1 MKALSPY
8 LNFAGDTEDAFR
20 FYQTVFGGELQ
31 IVRFRDFNGN
41 AMRVPEQYLDKI
53 AHAAL
58 ALVGDN
64 MLMGTDTLESFGQKL
79 TSGNNFHITLE
90 TESAQEA
97 EKLFNAL
104 SGGGEIAMPLAQTEW
119 AEKYGICTDKFG
131 VGWMVNYTGNVRFAA
146 IEGSST

>member
-41 AMRVPEQYLDKI
+41 AMRVPEQYLD
-53 AHAAL
+53 
-58 ALVGDN
+58 
-64 MLMGTDTLESFGQKL
+64 
-79 TSGNNFHITLE
+79 
-90 TESAQEA
+90 ESAQEA

-131 VGWMVNYTGNVRFAA
+131 VGWMVNYTGNVRFTA
-146 IEGSST
+146 IKGAST